1 ALTSLSVPDT
11 SGLTSAGTDF
21 MNSYARSC
29 TALTSL
35 SVPNTSGLTSAG
47 TNFMASYADSCSSLT
62 SLLLP
67 DTTGWFGTNNVDWSV
82 PAGRLGVLKGYVKDA
97 AGVSAWQG
105 LTVSGK
111 KLYTNYIRS
120 VSNVMPTIGFRI
132 LIGTKWEIVP
142 VRRLI
147 DSTWVDVTAKPK
159 T

>member
-1 ALTSLSVPDT
+1 MTYYATSC
-11 SGLTSAGTDF
+11 
-21 MNSYARSC
+21 N
-29 TALTSL
+29 
-35 SVPNTSGLTSAG
+35 
-47 TNFMASYADSCSSLT
+47 SLT
-62 SLLLP
+62 SLFLP
-67 DTTGWFGTNNVDWSV
+67 DTTGWFGTNNVNWSV
-82 PAGRLGVLKGYVKDA
+82 PADRLGVLKGYVKDP

-111 KLYTNYIRS
+111 TLYTNYIRS